1 MQLYSQ
7 TSSARGATLEDTSW
21 ALSFIL
27 TMQNNRSLFFNGE
40 DYNNSLAA
48 KVALAYTPA
57 NSKMADGVW
66 KGAYHNIFGHSGQLS
81 LNKFF
86 WFKHSFYEKEGEW
99 MMKIVATTSLPAAD
113 RPNADLPERSTLV
126 PILLSGARLITEL
139 MRCLTVSWKGHCT
152 FQF

>member
-1 MQLYSQ
+1 
-7 TSSARGATLEDTSW
+7 
-21 ALSFIL
+21 
-27 TMQNNRSLFFNGE
+27 MQNNRSLFFNGE

-86 WFKHSFYEKEGEW
+86 
-99 MMKIVATTSLPAAD
+99 
-113 RPNADLPERSTLV
+113 
-126 PILLSGARLITEL
+126 
-139 MRCLTVSWKGHCT
+139 
-152 FQF
+152 